1 MDVFYREPYRVLVRA
16 SFPFR
21 RLIGRV
27 DERARAIYELE
38 RVARAARMRA

>member
-1 MDVFYREPYRVLVRA
+1 MFYRGPYRVLVRA

-21 RLIGRV
+21 RLIGRI

-38 RVARAARMRA
+38 RVARAARIRA